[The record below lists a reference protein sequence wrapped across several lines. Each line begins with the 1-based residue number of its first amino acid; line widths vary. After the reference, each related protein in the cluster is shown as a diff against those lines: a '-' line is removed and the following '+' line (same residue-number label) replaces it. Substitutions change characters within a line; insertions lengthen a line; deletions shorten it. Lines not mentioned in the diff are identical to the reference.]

1 MFTIIKAF
9 LGNMLKSKAGSF
21 VSNIF
26 TTWRVYLLLGVVFG
40 GYIVYLKAGNWN
52 TKRKLTNAH
61 QQIERLKSDNI
72 EAERANQANQQT
84 INRISGLHREC
95 VKQFADAS
103 KDNVVAL
110 LEIKSKKKANEIK
123 IKTIKERVIVNTCVV
138 SNHNIKLLKEA
149 NSQD

>member
-1 MFTIIKAF
+1 
-9 LGNMLKSKAGSF
+9 MLKSKAGSF

-61 QQIERLKSDNI
+61 QQIERLQSDNI

-84 INRISGLHREC
+84 INRISGLHTEC

-103 KDNVVAL
+103 EDNVVAL